1 MKHIQRFET
10 FEAEVLTVIDKGD
23 RESEIR
29 ITTSPGY
36 VTLTQ
41 KDFDGNVLRFIVNND
56 QINEVV
62 KALNKVK

>member
-29 ITTSPGY
+29 VIVSSDY
-36 VTLTQ
+36 VTLLQ
-41 KDFDGNVLRFIVNND
+41 KDFDGNIVRFIVNHD
-56 QINEVV
+56 QIDKVV